1 MAFRM
6 MRYSI
11 AAMHRH
17 LEADHDKLPLV
28 VPILFYQGEATLIR
42 YQCAGLIC
50 FTHRNWRDASITIL
64 SRWWISLSR
73 TG

>member
-1 MAFRM
+1 M

-28 VPILFYQGEATLIR
+28 VPMLFYHTLSAINV
-42 YQCAGLIC
+42 LV
-50 FTHRNWRDASITIL
+50 
-64 SRWWISLSR
+64 
-73 TG
+73 